1 MSLSTYRFVSGIA
14 LACLLLLPQ
23 PARALQ
29 PPVEPIEATCYA
41 CLVVDETGSGLWQR
55 RAALPLPNAS
65 TTKMATALVVVEEAE
80 LDERVTVSGS
90 AAATGGG
97 GLDLQPLDT
106 YSVEDLLYAL
116 LLTSSND
123 AAVALAEHSAGTVDA
138 FMADLNALVRS
149 LGADDTHFETPH
161 GLDVAGHVSTAHD
174 LAVLAG
180 ALLEDPVL
188 SEIVAT
194 PGIEIEG
201 PKGLVELEN
210 RNVLLEGYRGAIG
223 VKTGYTLG
231 AGNVLVAAASRRGR
245 TLISVALRSD
255 DAALDSRLLLDYG
268 FERLNRTV
276 LVRADQPVGDLVIDP
291 GGAATVVAGRTA
303 RGSAA
308 AVSIRFV
315 PDDSLD
321 EGIESGERVGSIL
334 VEAGDTLIDTV
345 PAVAAGAVEP
355 AREHPVAEVLGRII
369 EAGHWVGDA
378 VGLL

>member
-1 MSLSTYRFVSGIA
+1 MSLSTYRFVSSLW

-23 PARALQ
+23 PAEALQ

-41 CLVVDETGSGLWQR
+41 CLVVDDTGSGLWQR
-55 RAALPLPNAS
+55 RAAVPLPNAS
-65 TTKMATALVVVEEAE
+65 TTKMATAMLVVEEVE
-80 LDERVTVSGS
+80 LDDRVTVSGS

-97 GLDLQPLDT
+97 GLDLQPGDA

-123 AAVALAEHSAGTVDA
+123 AAVALAEHSAGTVEA
-138 FMADLNALVRS
+138 FMADLNLLVRR
-149 LGADDTHFETPH
+149 LGAGDTHFETPH
-161 GLDVAGHVSTAHD
+161 GLDVPGHVSTAHD
-174 LAVLAG
+174 LAVLAD
-180 ALLEDPVL
+180 AFLEDPTL

-194 PGIEIEG
+194 TGIQIEG

-231 AGNVLVAAASRRGR
+231 AGNVLVAAARRGGR

-268 FERLNRTV
+268 FERLSRTV
-276 LVRADQPVGDLVIDP
+276 LVRANQPVGDLVIDP
-291 GGAATVVAGRTA
+291 GGAATVVAGRTS
-303 RGSAA
+303 RGSAT

-315 PDDSLD
+315 PDDILD
-321 EGIESGERVGSIL
+321 EGIETGERVGSIL
-334 VEAGDTLIDTV
+334 VEAGGTLVDTV
-345 PAVAAGAVEP
+345 PAIAAGTVEP
-355 AREHPVAEVLGRII
+355 AREHPFAEVLGRLI
-369 EAGHWVGDA
+369 EMGHRVGDA